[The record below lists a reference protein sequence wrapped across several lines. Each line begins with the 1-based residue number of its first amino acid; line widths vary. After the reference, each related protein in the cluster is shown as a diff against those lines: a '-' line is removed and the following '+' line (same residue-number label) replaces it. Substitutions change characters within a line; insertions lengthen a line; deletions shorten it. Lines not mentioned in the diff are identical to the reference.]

1 MRGETTAAPTPT
13 AEAFEPG
20 LVARAAAGDPQ
31 ARARVV
37 EAALPLVRRWARAYA
52 GRGVELDD
60 LVQDGVVGLLRALVR
75 FDADRGVPFGAYARH
90 WVRQAMQQAVA
101 ERIRPYRLP
110 THVLWDLHE
119 LKGARERHL
128 QSHGHEARA
137 VELADALGWD
147 AARVDATVRAERP
160 AADANGADLLH
171 DPLAADAYEAVLV
184 RLTAEQVE
192 PLLLRLTER
201 EREIVGL
208 RAEGHSL
215 RDVGRRL
222 GVSGERVRAVEGRSL
237 AKIRAAAMKG
247 VDTSQPMLTPPV
259 DPTGDT
265 DRRED
270 R

>member
-1 MRGETTAAPTPT
+1 MDRSTTNRVDPSTG
-13 AEAFEPG
+13 EAFDPA
-20 LVARAAAGDPQ
+20 LVARAVAGDPA

-37 EAALPLVRRWARAYA
+37 EGALPLVRRWARAYA
-52 GRGVELDD
+52 GRGVEVDD

-75 FDADRGVPFGAYARH
+75 FDVERGVPFGAYARH

-101 ERIRPYRLP
+101 ERMRPYRLP

-128 QSHGHEARA
+128 QAHGREART

-147 AARVDATVRAERP
+147 AGRIDATVRAERP
-160 AADANGADLLH
+160 AADADGVDLLV
-171 DPLAADAYEAVLV
+171 DPLGADAYEAVLV
-184 RLTAEQVE
+184 RLTAEQLE

-208 RAEGHSL
+208 RAEGRSL
-215 RDVGRRL
+215 RDVGRQL

-247 VDTSQPMLTPPV
+247 VDTSQPMLTPP
-259 DPTGDT
+259 DETP
-265 DRRED
+265 
-270 R
+270 